1 MDLQI
6 DIVTPERQAFSGR
19 ATQVVVP
26 GWEGQFGVLPQ
37 HENFLALVKAGVASV
52 FTSDGERRYVIG
64 RGFAEVTSTTTS
76 RGGAGGG
83 TSETKVTLLTEA
95 CELVSTIDKDKAR
108 AELAAAQKAVSDAE
122 LGSERWRVAQAR
134 IELAQA
140 RVDA

>member
-1 MDLQI
+1 MDMQI

-19 ATQVVVP
+19 ATQIVVP

-37 HENFLALVKAGVASV
+37 HENFLALAKAGVASIY
-52 FTSDGERRYVIG
+52 TADGERRYVIG
-64 RGFAEVTSTTTS
+64 RGFAEVTSTTG
-76 RGGAGGG
+76 RG

-108 AELAAAQKAVSDAE
+108 AELAAAQKALTDAE

-134 IELAQA
+134 VELAQA